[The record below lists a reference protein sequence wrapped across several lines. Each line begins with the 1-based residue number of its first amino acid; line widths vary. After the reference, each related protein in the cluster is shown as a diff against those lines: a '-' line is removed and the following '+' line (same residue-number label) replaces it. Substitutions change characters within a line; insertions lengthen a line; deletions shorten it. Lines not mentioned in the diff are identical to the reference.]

1 MTLVEAI
8 QNLTQIVTQMAQ
20 QQGGTGMTPE
30 QSQQLAQAAADM
42 AALRESM
49 SGLQASQQTVIGSLT
64 THTEQLSSLSQQL
77 QTNGANDAKLLA
89 AIGDLSGFA
98 GQ

>member
-49 SGLQASQQTVIGSLT
+49 NGLQASQQTVIGSLA
-64 THTEQLSSLSQQL
+64 THTEQLAGLAQQL
-77 QTNGANDAKLLA
+77 QENA
-89 AIGDLSGFA
+89 AADQATRDVIGDVTQLG